1 MTQSQTISELIRKDQ
16 LHEASELVKEALT
29 EIAKGETA
37 SIRNQVAE
45 SFGMTKIV
53 EKDEDD
59 EDDSDDSD
67 DSDDE
72 DDDKKKSKKS
82 EESDDDSDDEDDSD
96 KE

>member
-1 MTQSQTISELIRKDQ
+1 MTQSQTVSELIRKDQ

-29 EIAKGETA
+29 ELAKGETA

-59 EDDSDDSD
+59 EDEDEDDSD

-72 DDDKKKSKKS
+72 DDSD
-82 EESDDDSDDEDDSD
+82 EE
-96 KE
+96 

>member
-59 EDDSDDSD
+59 EDD
-67 DSDDE
+67 E
-72 DDDKKKSKKS
+72 DDDKKKSKTP

-96 KE
+96 EE

>member
-1 MTQSQTISELIRKDQ
+1 MTQSQTVSELIRKDQ
-16 LHEASELVKEALT
+16 LHEASELVKESLT
-29 EIAKGETA
+29 ELAKGETA

-67 DSDDE
+67 DE
-72 DDDKKKSKKS
+72 DDDKKKSKES
-82 EESDDDSDDEDDSD
+82 EESDDDSDDEDEDDSD
-96 KE
+96 EE

>member
-16 LHEASELVKEALT
+16 LHEASELVKEALA

-67 DSDDE
+67 DE
-72 DDDKKKSKKS
+72 DDDKKKSNKS

>member
-1 MTQSQTISELIRKDQ
+1 MTQLQTVSELIRKDQ

-29 EIAKGETA
+29 ELAKGEA
-37 SIRNQVAE
+37 AFIRNQVAE

-59 EDDSDDSD
+59 EDDEDDS
-67 DSDDE
+67 

-96 KE
+96 EE

>member
-1 MTQSQTISELIRKDQ
+1 MTQSQTVSELIRKDQ

-59 EDDSDDSD
+59 EDDSD
-67 DSDDE
+67 E
-72 DDDKKKSKKS
+72 DDKKKSKES
-82 EESDDDSDDEDDSD
+82 EESDDDDSDDEDDSD
-96 KE
+96 EE